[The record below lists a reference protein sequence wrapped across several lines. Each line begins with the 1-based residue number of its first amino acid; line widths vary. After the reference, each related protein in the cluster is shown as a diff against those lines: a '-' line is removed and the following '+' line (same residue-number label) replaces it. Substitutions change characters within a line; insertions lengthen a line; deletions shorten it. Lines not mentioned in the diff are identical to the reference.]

1 MREFFLFS
9 PVTVVVVVVGLARI
23 LAGGRTA
30 IPQPPKVCYVTERSI
45 AEKKKK
51 ERKKKN
57 QKEKEQEK
65 QSPKTLARKVEVNFR
80 TKNAPKKMTVPRP
93 IRGVVFVLKYFSK

>member
-9 PVTVVVVVVGLARI
+9 PVTVVVVVGLARI

-51 ERKKKN
+51 ERKKN

-80 TKNAPKKMTVPRP
+80 TKNAPKK
-93 IRGVVFVLKYFSK
+93 

>member
-9 PVTVVVVVVGLARI
+9 PVTVLVLVVLVVVVGLARI

-30 IPQPPKVCYVTERSI
+30 TPQPPKVCYVTERSI

-51 ERKKKN
+51 ERKKIKKKKKKN
-57 QKEKEQEK
+57 KKNNPQKH
-65 QSPKTLARKVEVNFR
+65 SLAKWKSIFAQR
-80 TKNAPKKMTVPRP
+80 TPQK
-93 IRGVVFVLKYFSK
+93 